1 MSEEVL
7 EQAVKPKKKRKS
19 SAISDPRYGCAVGAT
34 NTVVA
39 IKGAVP
45 IANCSP
51 GCQLKTTAM
60 LTFENG
66 FQGSIAAGGGNMP
79 SANSTEN
86 DVVFGGIK
94 TLDDLIKSTLKIYK
108 GDLFVVLTGCTG
120 ELIGDNVP
128 DLVSKYQKAGFPIV
142 QASTAGFKGNNLFG
156 HEEVVNAIIDQ
167 YVGEYN
173 GSRKK
178 GLINLWFETPYYN
191 QNWRGD
197 YQELARI
204 LRGAGFDVNVLFGP
218 ENEGVKNWKNIPK
231 AQFNL
236 VVSAWVGVRNAEH
249 LQEKYGQPFLH
260 IPEIPVGEEATS
272 KFIRQVVEF
281 AGIDKKQSEAFIKH
295 ESEIYYYYL
304 EHFSEFFA
312 EYWYGIPSEF
322 VVAADASYTLAYTK
336 FLADQ
341 IGLIPKAAIIT
352 DNTPDRFRPQ
362 LIEAFHNLSED
373 VSVDVDF
380 IEDGFLVENAIK
392 SIDFTAG
399 KPLILATSW
408 ELNIANEKGALF
420 FEVSTPSSETLIVT
434 RSHIGYYGALQLL
447 ERIYSAAV
455 GGK

>member
-1 MSEEVL
+1 MTVT
-7 EQAVKPKKKRKS
+7 KKKWTP
-19 SAISDPRYGCAVGAT
+19 ISDPRYACAVGAT

-39 IKGAVP
+39 IRGAVP

-79 SANSTEN
+79 SANATEN
-86 DVVFGGIK
+86 DIVFGGIK
-94 TLDDLIKSTLKIYK
+94 TLDNLIKSALKIYT

-128 DLVSKYQKAGFPIV
+128 DLVSKYQKAGYPLV
-142 QASTAGFKGNNLFG
+142 YANTAGFKGNNLFG

-167 YVGEYN
+167 YVGDYDGPKE
-173 GSRKK
+173 K
-178 GLINLWFETPYYN
+178 GLVNLWFETPYYN

-204 LRGAGFDVNVLFGP
+204 LRGAGLKVNVLFGP
-218 ENEGVKNWKNIPK
+218 ENNGVADWKRIPQ

-249 LQEKYGQPFLH
+249 LEQKYNQPFLH

-272 KFIRQVVEF
+272 KFIRQVVDF
-281 AGIDKKQSEAFIKH
+281 AGIRKTKSEKFIKQ

-312 EYWYGIPSEF
+312 EYWYGMPSEF
-322 VVAADASYTLAYTK
+322 AIVADASYTLAYSK

-341 IGLIPKAAIIT
+341 IGLIPKRAIIT
-352 DNTPDRFRPQ
+352 DNTPDRFRPA
-362 LIEAFHNLSED
+362 IADYFHNNITEG
-373 VSVDVDF
+373 VSIDVDF
-380 IEDGFLVENAIK
+380 VEDGYEAEKLINSV
-392 SIDFTAG
+392 DFKAG
-399 KPLILATSW
+399 KPLILGTSW
-408 ELNIANEKGALF
+408 ELNLANQKEALF
-420 FEVSTPSSETLIVT
+420 FEISTPSSETLVINRT
-434 RSHIGYYGALQLL
+434 HIGYKGALQLL
-447 ERIYSAAV
+447 ERIYSASV

>member
-1 MSEEVL
+1 MSDI
-7 EQAVKPKKKRKS
+7 KKKKPS
-19 SAISDPRYGCAVGAT
+19 VISDVRYACAVGAT

-94 TLDDLIKSTLKIYK
+94 TLDELIKSTLKIYE
-108 GDLFVVLTGCTG
+108 GDLFVVLTGCVG

-128 DLVSKYQKAGFPIV
+128 DLVSNYQRAGYPIV
-142 QASTAGFKGNNLFG
+142 YANTAGFKGNNLYG
-156 HEEVVNAIIDQ
+156 HEVVVDAIIDQ
-167 YVGEYN
+167 FVGDYQGEK
-173 GSRKK
+173 KK

-191 QNWRGD
+191 HNWRGD

-204 LRGAGFDVNVLFGP
+204 LRGAGFEVNVLFGA
-218 ENEGVKNWKNIPK
+218 ENPGVEAWKRIPQ

-236 VVSAWVGVRNAEH
+236 VVSPWVGIKNAEH
-249 LQEKYGQPFLH
+249 LQKKYNQPYLH
-260 IPEIPVGEEATS
+260 IPEIPVGEEATA
-272 KFIRQVVEF
+272 KFIRQVVEY
-281 AGIDKKQSEAFIKH
+281 AGIDKAQSEQFIRQ
-295 ESEIYYYYL
+295 EADIYYYYL

-312 EYWYGIPSEF
+312 EYWYGMPSEF
-322 VVAADASYTLAYTK
+322 VVTADAAYALAYSK

-341 IGLIPKAAIIT
+341 IGLIPKKVIIT
-352 DNTPDRFRPQ
+352 DNTPEKYRPA
-362 LIEAFHNLSED
+362 ITEYFKNNISEGVSID
-373 VSVDVDF
+373 VEF
-380 IEDGFLVENAIK
+380 EEDGYLVEKKIE
-392 SIDFTAG
+392 SVEFTSG
-399 KPLILATSW
+399 KPLILGTSW
-408 ELNIANEKGALF
+408 ELTLADKKGALF
-420 FEVSTPSSETLIVT
+420 FEVSTPSSETLIVN
-434 RSHIGYYGALQLL
+434 RSHIGYRGALQFL
-447 ERIYSAAV
+447 ERIYSASV

>member
-1 MSEEVL
+1 MSDI
-7 EQAVKPKKKRKS
+7 KKKKS
-19 SAISDPRYGCAVGAT
+19 SVISDVRYACAVGAT

-66 FQGSIAAGGGNMP
+66 FQGSVAAGGGNMP

-94 TLDDLIKSTLKIYK
+94 TLDELIKSTLKIYE
-108 GDLFVVLTGCTG
+108 GDLFVVLTGCVG

-128 DLVSKYQKAGFPIV
+128 DLVSNYQRAGYPIV
-142 QASTAGFKGNNLFG
+142 YANTAGFKGNNLYG
-156 HEEVVNAIIDQ
+156 HEVVVDAIIDQ
-167 YVGEYN
+167 FVGDYQGEK
-173 GSRKK
+173 KK

-204 LRGAGFDVNVLFGP
+204 LRGAGFEVNVLFGA
-218 ENEGVKNWKNIPK
+218 ENPGVEAWKRIPQ

-236 VVSAWVGVRNAEH
+236 VVSPWVGIKNAEH
-249 LQEKYGQPFLH
+249 LQKKYNQPYLH
-260 IPEIPVGEEATS
+260 IPEIPVGEEATA
-272 KFIRQVVEF
+272 KFIRQVVEY
-281 AGIDKKQSEAFIKH
+281 AGIDKAQSEQFIRQ
-295 ESEIYYYYL
+295 EADIYYYYL

-312 EYWYGIPSEF
+312 EYWYGMPSEF
-322 VVAADASYTLAYTK
+322 VVTADAAYALAYSK

-341 IGLIPKAAIIT
+341 IGLIPKKVIIT
-352 DNTPDRFRPQ
+352 DNTPEKYRPA
-362 LIEAFHNLSED
+362 ITEYFKNNISEGVSID
-373 VSVDVDF
+373 VIF
-380 IEDGFLVENAIK
+380 EEDGYVVEQEIE
-392 SIDFTAG
+392 SVEFTSG
-399 KPLILATSW
+399 KPLILGTSW
-408 ELNIANEKGALF
+408 ELTLADKKGALF
-420 FEVSTPSSETLIVT
+420 FEVSTPSSETLIVN
-434 RSHIGYYGALQLL
+434 RSHIGYRGALQFL
-447 ERIYSAAV
+447 ERIYSASV

>member
-1 MSEEVL
+1 MSEITATIKPEV
-7 EQAVKPKKKRKS
+7 KKKAPS
-19 SAISDPRYGCAVGAT
+19 VISDVRYACAVGAT
-34 NTVVA
+34 NTVVG

-66 FQGSIAAGGGNMP
+66 FQGSFAAGGGNMP
-79 SANSTEN
+79 SSNATEN

-94 TLDDLIKSTLKIYK
+94 TLDNLIKATLKIYE

-128 DLVSKYQKAGFPIV
+128 DLVRKYQRAGYPLV
-142 QASTAGFKGNNLFG
+142 YANTAGFKGNNLYG

-167 YVGEYN
+167 YVGDYQGEK
-173 GSRKK
+173 KK
-178 GLINLWFETPYYN
+178 GLVNLWFETPYFN

-204 LRGAGFDVNVLFGP
+204 LRGAGLEVNVLFGP
-218 ENEGVKNWKNIPK
+218 ENNGVSDWKRIPQ

-236 VVSAWVGVRNAEH
+236 VVSPWVGVRNAEH
-249 LQEKYGQPFLH
+249 LEKKYDQPFLH
-260 IPEIPVGEEATS
+260 IPEIPIGEEATS

-281 AGIDKKQSEAFIKH
+281 AGIDKTQSEEFIKQ
-295 ESEIYYYYL
+295 EAEIYYYYL

-312 EYWYGIPSEF
+312 EYWYGMPSEF
-322 VVAADASYTLAYTK
+322 AVVADASYALAYSK

-341 IGLIPKAAIIT
+341 IGLIPKRVVIT
-352 DNTPDRFRPQ
+352 DNTPQRFRPA
-362 LIEAFHNLSED
+362 IEEYFKNNISEG
-373 VSVDVDF
+373 VSINIDF
-380 IEDGFLVENAIK
+380 VEDGYLAEKLIDEVE
-392 SIDFTAG
+392 FTAG
-399 KPLILATSW
+399 KPLILATTW
-408 ELNIANEKGALF
+408 ELTLAEKKGALF
-420 FEVSTPSSETLIVT
+420 FEVSTPSSETLIIN
-434 RSHIGYYGALQLL
+434 RSHIGYKGALQFL
-447 ERIYSAAV
+447 ERIYSASV